1 MKRLLKIIIPILL
14 VVLLL
19 AGAILFLLVFR
30 PDITQEFFMD
40 RADAALADGNYS
52 SAVTNYRRA
61 GIVSSDNPELA
72 LKLAQAYEGSGNY
85 TKAEYTLVTA
95 ITANPEELDLY
106 LALSRVYVA
115 QDKLLDADQML
126 TRTAN
131 ETIRAQLQELRP
143 DAPVLQ
149 PEPGYYT
156 EYIDVSLSYSGHN
169 AYLSTQGCYPSMEDE
184 LYTEPVHLPAGET
197 TMVAIVVS
205 EDGLVSEAVTGT
217 YTIGGVIEE
226 ATFADEAV
234 ESVVRQT
241 LVKEDGTPVMTNELW
256 SLTTLELNG
265 DVRDLSDLEN
275 CTGLTSLTIHD
286 AYGMDFSAL
295 SKLTNLETL
304 DLSGCTVS
312 SGGLSAIAQL
322 PKLKTLSLSGC
333 TLTDVSALSPLV
345 TLESLDLSGNVISDI
360 SSLSSLTAIKSLNL
374 SSNTLT
380 TIAPLASMESLET
393 LDITGNQVSS
403 LSPLN
408 NKTALTSLLAK
419 QNKLVD
425 LAPLATCTALETVD
439 VCNNTVVDLS
449 PLAKLASLR
458 TLKADYNAVVSLP
471 DFSAAVSLTQISV
484 AHNTITSVSGLSNLP
499 ILNYVNIDYN
509 QVSDLSPLTSCNNL
523 VQVDAFGDPVTDV
536 SKLQG
541 MGIIVN
547 YDPTATT
554 TTTE

>member
-19 AGAILFLLVFR
+19 AGALLFLLVFR
-30 PDITQEFFMD
+30 PDITQEFFMN
-40 RADAALADGNYS
+40 RADAALAEGNYS

-72 LKLAQAYEGSGNY
+72 LKLAQAYEGSGNF

-149 PEPGYYT
+149 PDSGYYT

-197 TMVAIVVS
+197 TVVAIVVS

-226 ATFADEAV
+226 ATFADDAV

-241 LVKEDGTPVMTNELW
+241 LGKEDGTPVMTNELW
-256 SLTTLELNG
+256 SLTTLELNS

-286 AYGMDFSAL
+286 AYGMDFSVL

-322 PKLKTLSLSGC
+322 PKLNTLSLSGC

-360 SSLSSLTAIKSLNL
+360 SSLSSLTALKSLNL

-380 TIAPLASMESLET
+380 TIAPLASMEALET

-403 LSPLN
+403 LSPLS

-419 QNKLVD
+419 QNRLVD
-425 LAPLATCTALETVD
+425 LAPLASCTALETVD

-458 TLKADYNAVVSLP
+458 TLKADYNAIVSLP
-471 DFSAAVSLTQISV
+471 DFSAATSLTQISV

-536 SKLQG
+536 SALQN

-547 YDPTATT
+547 YDPTSTT